1 MFKLFVEGGPISM
14 AILTVLL
21 VAVFF
26 AAWKAPRWIEEIGS
40 IACAYAFI
48 QLFLGLRQMFGVLQE
63 VAGAYETVTGIFDLV
78 SPGVFFGGCRVA
90 MIPVTYGLII
100 FIVSRIVH
108 IIQKP
113 RI

>member
-1 MFKLFVEGGPISM
+1 
-14 AILTVLL
+14 
-21 VAVFF
+21 
-26 AAWKAPRWIEEIGS
+26 
-40 IACAYAFI
+40 
-48 QLFLGLRQMFGVLQE
+48 MFGVLQE